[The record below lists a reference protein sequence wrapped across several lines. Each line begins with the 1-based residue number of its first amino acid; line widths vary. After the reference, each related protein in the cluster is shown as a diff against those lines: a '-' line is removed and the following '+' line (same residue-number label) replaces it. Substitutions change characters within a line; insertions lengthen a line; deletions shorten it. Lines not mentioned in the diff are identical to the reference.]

1 MQVSH
6 VDSLPHNCSSSDSVG
21 LQSIIILTLT
31 QVVLFLF
38 KLY

>member
-1 MQVSH
+1 MQVSR
-6 VDSLPHNCSSSDSVG
+6 VDSLLYNCSSPKSVG
-21 LQSIIILTLT
+21 LQSIIMLRLT

>member
-6 VDSLPHNCSSSDSVG
+6 VDSLQYNRSSSNGVG
-21 LQSIIILTLT
+21 LQSIIMLRLT

-38 KLY
+38 KLH

>member
-1 MQVSH
+1 MQVSY
-6 VDSLPHNCSSSDSVG
+6 VDSLLYNCSSSNSVG
-21 LQSIIILTLT
+21 LQSIIMLSLT

>member
-6 VDSLPHNCSSSDSVG
+6 VDSLLYNRSSSNSVG
-21 LQSIIILTLT
+21 LQSITMLRLT